1 MVRINNVKRM
11 PLHPAVVDFRRYGGE
26 RAKPAGDAT
35 TEKAAHR
42 TMQGAV
48 TPKKGTCN
56 KRIKSFARGPAWYY
70 PPCVAACSGQ
80 SSHGARRRAR
90 QRSAAIQRERER
102 FPVRVIFAP
111 RDTSIADVLASAYE
125 PIILP
130 DDCKIEVIGPSRPK
144 ASAPAPSRRER

>member
-1 MVRINNVKRM
+1 MVRINNVKHM
-11 PLHPAVVDFRRYGGE
+11 PLHPAAVAFRRYGGE

-56 KRIKSFARGPAWYY
+56 KRIKSFERHGSHAGAYPRGPGRKPILRWHMLRDAE
-70 PPCVAACSGQ
+70 PCRAIAGQ

-90 QRSAAIQRERER
+90 QH
-102 FPVRVIFAP
+102 
-111 RDTSIADVLASAYE
+111 
-125 PIILP
+125 
-130 DDCKIEVIGPSRPK
+130 
-144 ASAPAPSRRER
+144 SRRILARRAPPHASLYTYA

>member
-11 PLHPAVVDFRRYGGE
+11 PLHPAAVDFRRYGGE

-48 TPKKGTCN
+48 TPKKGRCN
-56 KRIKSFARGPAWYY
+56 KRIKSFARGPAWYSADR
-70 PPCVAACSGQ
+70 VAACSGQ

-90 QRSAAIQRERER
+90 RIAAARAV
-102 FPVRVIFAP
+102 FFASIPAGSVVVLP
-111 RDTSIADVLASAYE
+111 RTYTIVH
-125 PIILP
+125 I
-130 DDCKIEVIGPSRPK
+130 
-144 ASAPAPSRRER
+144 

>member
-11 PLHPAVVDFRRYGGE
+11 PLHPAAVDFRRYGGE

-56 KRIKSFARGPAWYY
+56 KRIKSFERREQRHFYRFGKALTAL
-70 PPCVAACSGQ
+70 PCRAVAGQ

-90 QRSAAIQRERER
+90 KARIGADGLYGFQRAICRAAY
-102 FPVRVIFAP
+102 
-111 RDTSIADVLASAYE
+111 ASLYTYA
-125 PIILP
+125 
-130 DDCKIEVIGPSRPK
+130 
-144 ASAPAPSRRER
+144 